1 MRLCVERGISPT
13 QMCKETGISTGM
25 PTRWKQGFEPSSRS
39 IARIAQ
45 YFNIDPEY
53 FAGDG
58 NYEKCEFWE
67 TYKELCAK
75 KGVSPSGAA
84 KEMGFSSGMVA
95 FWKQGRTPRADTLKK
110 ISLYF
115 NVPPEYLL
123 GKEERKDPRKESSPF
138 SSVSVVAYPIIGR
151 VRAGYGMEPVE
162 ENSDEITYIPSNL
175 IRGHAQGDFFCLRVV
190 GDSMQPKFAPGD
202 IVLVER
208 ATSVDSGTL
217 AVVLYDGEDATIKKV
232 RYMPGQD
239 WIELIPENPKYK
251 TLHLE
256 GAQLSDCKVLG
267 KVKMRMTMY

>member
-1 MRLCVERGISPT
+1 MFWSVLLEL
-13 QMCKETGISTGM
+13 CKE
-25 PTRWKQGFEPSSRS
+25 
-39 IARIAQ
+39 
-45 YFNIDPEY
+45 
-53 FAGDG
+53 
-58 NYEKCEFWE
+58 
-67 TYKELCAK
+67 
-75 KGVSPSGAA
+75 KGVSPNHVAG
-84 KEMGFSSGMVA
+84 EIGLSSASVTY
-95 FWKQGRTPRADTLKK
+95 WKNGSIPRSLTLSKLAD
-110 ISLYF
+110 YF
-115 NVPPEYLL
+115 DVTPEYLL
-123 GKEERKDPRKESSPF
+123 GKEERKEPRKESSPF

>member
-1 MRLCVERGISPT
+1 M
-13 QMCKETGISTGM
+13 
-25 PTRWKQGFEPSSRS
+25 
-39 IARIAQ
+39 
-45 YFNIDPEY
+45 
-53 FAGDG
+53 
-58 NYEKCEFWE
+58 FWDVY
-67 TYKELCAK
+67 TELCLK
-75 KGVSPSGAA
+75 RGVSPTGAA
-84 KEMGFSSGMVA
+84 KEMGFSSGMAA

-110 ISLYF
+110 IALYF
-115 NVPPEYLL
+115 NVSTEYLL
-123 GKEERKDPRKESSPF
+123 GESTQNDASPF

>member
-1 MRLCVERGISPT
+1 MFYDVFI
-13 QMCKETGISTGM
+13 
-25 PTRWKQGFEPSSRS
+25 
-39 IARIAQ
+39 
-45 YFNIDPEY
+45 
-53 FAGDG
+53 
-58 NYEKCEFWE
+58 
-67 TYKELCAK
+67 ELCAK
-75 KGVSPSGAA
+75 NNVSPSKVASDCGISNGMPSHWKRGNIPSSVTLVKLA
-84 KEMGFSSGMVA
+84 K
-95 FWKQGRTPRADTLKK
+95 
-110 ISLYF
+110 YF
-115 NVPPEYLL
+115 GVTPEYLL
-123 GKEERKDPRKESSPF
+123 GKDPRKESSPF

-175 IRGHAQGDFFCLRVV
+175 IRGHAQEDFFCLRVV